1 MGFLDF
7 FRKNT
12 PSDGNTLRKNFPGK
26 FLTVDSAYKGD
37 QGMGKI
43 RLDPETMLMLKAS
56 PGDIVEIEGTRQT
69 VATIWRQQTYDWNNG
84 KARLDKFTCFNA
96 GVKINDTVRISKIF
110 SKIEARKI
118 ILVIP
123 KSLQK
128 KIKFKSN
135 TEIVNTFDNFP
146 AIKDDIIPLTVG
158 LSLAERQFFGLKVVD
173 IEPADANII
182 TKKTIITFL
191 DTFIDES
198 DSLVYSF
205 YEKNNELNTFD
216 VSHPDSANV
225 YNITP
230 SNDENRRED
239 PLNILKIRLAKGE
252 ISKDEYEELKKTLES

>member
-1 MGFLDF
+1 MGFLDIF
-7 FRKNT
+7 KNKK
-12 PSDGNTLRKNFPGK
+12 PSYDNNLGKNLRST
-26 FLTVDSAYKGD
+26 FLTVDSAYPGD
-37 QGMGKI
+37 QGLGKI
-43 RLDPETMLMLKAS
+43 RLEPETMLILKVS
-56 PGDIVEIEGTRQT
+56 PGDIVEVEGKRRT
-69 VATIWRQQTYDWNNG
+69 VATIWRSLVQDWNTR

-96 GVKINDTVRISKIF
+96 GVKIGDTIKISKIV
-110 SKIEARKI
+110 SKIEATKI

-123 KSLQK
+123 KSLQE
-128 KIKFKSN
+128 KIKFK
-135 TEIVNTFDNFP
+135 TDREIVNTFDNFP
-146 AIKDDIIPLTVG
+146 AMKDDIIPLTVG
-158 LSLAERQFFGLKVVD
+158 LSLVKRQLFGLKVVD
-173 IEPADANII
+173 IKPENANII